1 MIIVVV
7 FGVMLTI
14 MLIAFI
20 VNCMRKIMRDHKII
34 RVSIESK
41 SFYDIQ
47 SIQVENDV
55 HGQIHE

>member
-34 RVSIESK
+34 RVSIGSK
-41 SFYDIQ
+41 TFYDIQ